1 MEIGLIHIILN
12 KKHVVRGSFG
22 SAASDMLVIPLY
34 YSALTAM
41 IESRVLRRWF
51 PGRRISDEEF
61 RMNDVQKGDEQS
73 NKHDNHIE
81 FTKFG
86 IRGLIT
92 ILLTP
97 LVWSIVAIS
106 ALVEGGSSRMQGFG
120 IAMIAALS
128 SLVSR
133 ALSKLPQKN
142 MLSEIREVTQQLSNM
157 FYYMLLSVIGVSMN
171 LRRLT
176 VEGHWSTCSSIL
188 FATVPLIVH
197 FAVIILGS
205 LASMRLFP
213 NYKLGIEQ
221 LVVASNACICG
232 PFTAAALVGKL
243 AKASSSG
250 RNKKNVNRWKGLAL
264 ASTFWGVVGY
274 AVATSVGISISSIL
288 LRMMVPDPI

>member
-51 PGRRISDEEF
+51 PGRRIRDEEV
-61 RMNDVQKGDEQS
+61 RMNEENEQS
-73 NKHDNHIE
+73 NKHDSHTG

-176 VEGHWSTCSSIL
+176 VEGPWSTCSSIL